1 MRALLLVFAASAI
14 ASCAGLPPASDARR
28 PVENFATTE
37 DGVRLYYRSIGEG
50 DDVVLAPFALY
61 HGSSL
66 DALTDGRRIV
76 SYDPRG
82 RGRSA
87 PASSLKTD

>member
-1 MRALLLVFAASAI
+1 MVFAALAC
-14 ASCAGLPPASDARR
+14 ASCAGLPPDSDSGKVA
-28 PVENFATTE
+28 ENFATTE
-37 DGVRLYYRSIGEG
+37 DGVRLSYRSIGEG
-50 DDVVLAPFALY
+50 DDVVFARFALY

-66 DALTDGRRIV
+66 DALADGRRIV